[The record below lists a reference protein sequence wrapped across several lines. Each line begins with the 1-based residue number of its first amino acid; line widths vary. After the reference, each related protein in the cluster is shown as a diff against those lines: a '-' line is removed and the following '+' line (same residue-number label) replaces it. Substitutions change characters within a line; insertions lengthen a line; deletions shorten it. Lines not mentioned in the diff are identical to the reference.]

1 MAKLKITG
9 KELKEIGFQ
18 PGKVF
23 GTTLDLV
30 RKKYKFLS
38 LEEVTVILKDLLN
51 NPSSYIEHEFLSEI
65 ANMLMPKKEVVDEII
80 NLKEEGI
87 DFKSYGSKNIE
98 RGAVEQM
105 EIASKLPISIKGAL
119 MPDAHAGYGLPI
131 GGVLA
136 TENSV
141 IPFGVGVDIGCRMCM
156 TIYDLPESFI
166 DGNRKKLRKTL
177 MDNTFF
183 GQGSENNILLDNEV
197 LDRKEFLEI
206 QLLKNLKDK
215 AWRQLGTSGT
225 GNHFVEYGIVELFD
239 SNNEFGLE
247 SGKYIGILTHSGSRG
262 LGATV
267 ANTYTKIAMQ
277 NTKLPK
283 EAKHLAWLDL
293 NTQEGQEYWIA
304 MNLAG
309 DYASACHHE
318 IHKRLSK
325 ELGIKEVARIENHH
339 NFAWKETLS
348 DGKEVIVHRKGATPA
363 GKGVLGIIPGSMV
376 HQGYIVRGKGD
387 FDSINSASHGAG
399 RAMSRKRAKETFT
412 GSEVKKMLN
421 EYGVT
426 LIGGGI
432 DEAPMA
438 YKNIDTVMN
447 FQKDLVDVLGSF
459 TPKVVRMAKD

>member
-1 MAKLKITG
+1 
-9 KELKEIGFQ
+9 
-18 PGKVF
+18 
-23 GTTLDLV
+23 
-30 RKKYKFLS
+30 
-38 LEEVTVILKDLLN
+38 
-51 NPSSYIEHEFLSEI
+51 
-65 ANMLMPKKEVVDEII
+65 
-80 NLKEEGI
+80 
-87 DFKSYGSKNIE
+87 
-98 RGAVEQM
+98 
-105 EIASKLPISIKGAL
+105 
-119 MPDAHAGYGLPI
+119 
-131 GGVLA
+131 
-136 TENSV
+136 
-141 IPFGVGVDIGCRMCM
+141 
-156 TIYDLPESFI
+156 
-166 DGNRKKLRKTL
+166 
-177 MDNTFF
+177 
-183 GQGSENNILLDNEV
+183 
-197 LDRKEFLEI
+197 
-206 QLLKNLKDK
+206 
-215 AWRQLGTSGT
+215 
-225 GNHFVEYGIVELFD
+225 
-239 SNNEFGLE
+239 
-247 SGKYIGILTHSGSRG
+247 